1 MINDISDLTIA
12 ENSKLKLNEEYF
24 DLNKVIN

>member
-1 MINDISDLTIA
+1 MINDISDLTIT